1 MTREEGL
8 QDPEKILVEDEEDE
22 EGLEEGHAEV
32 DLMKDNSGNSG
43 MKVQP
48 VNGVQR
54 MDSIRGAKEAKHW
67 NDLVDEDQEEDLSMD
82 SSDSIR
88 ETTCHSCDQK
98 HHLLQVCHQDCRQ
111 LLDQLHP
118 NLFQG
123 NLYQNTNQQE
133 EDDKKVVENKNE
145 EIESISFSCRM

>member
-1 MTREEGL
+1 M

-22 EGLEEGHAEV
+22 EGLEEV
-32 DLMKDNSGNSG
+32 DLMKGSSGNSG

-48 VNGVQR
+48 VSDVQR
-54 MDSIRGAKEAKHW
+54 MDSTRGAKEAKHW
-67 NDLVDEDQEEDLSMD
+67 NDLVDEDREEDLSRD

-111 LLDQLHP
+111 LLDQLHQ

-133 EDDKKVVENKNE
+133 EDDKKERRKKKWLRIRMRR
-145 EIESISFSCRM
+145 IESISFPCRM